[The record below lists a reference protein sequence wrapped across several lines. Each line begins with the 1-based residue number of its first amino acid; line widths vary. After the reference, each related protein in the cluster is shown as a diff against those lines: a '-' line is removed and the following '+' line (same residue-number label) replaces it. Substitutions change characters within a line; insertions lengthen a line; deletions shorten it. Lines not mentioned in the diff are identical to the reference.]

1 MLVSAFCPVGHGLVS
16 GAISRVLPAQAW
28 LSSKMVSP
36 VTWVVTAGCS
46 ALGLLPGSQ
55 ARLGHLQTGC
65 WMLELVREPLL
76 PL

>member
-16 GAISRVLPAQAW
+16 GAIFRVLPAQAW

-36 VTWVVTAGCS
+36 VTWVVTADAQPRGCF
-46 ALGLLPGSQ
+46 PGSQ

>member
-1 MLVSAFCPVGHGLVS
+1 MLVSAFCSVGHGLVS
-16 GAISRVLPAQAW
+16 GAISHVLPTQA
-28 LSSKMVSP
+28 SKTVSP
-36 VTWVVTAGCS
+36 VTWVVTTDAQPWGCF
-46 ALGLLPGSQ
+46 PGSQ